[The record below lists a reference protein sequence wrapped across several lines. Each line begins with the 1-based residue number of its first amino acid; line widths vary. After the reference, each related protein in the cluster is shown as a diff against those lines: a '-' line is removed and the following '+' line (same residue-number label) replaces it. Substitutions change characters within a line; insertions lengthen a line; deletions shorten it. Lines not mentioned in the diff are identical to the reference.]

1 MRKTLN
7 PKTCMTR
14 NQLNGCYHSSVTIAN
29 EHERH
34 TLSHDLKWLRKIVMT
49 ELRKCLWSLRP
60 QSTRLHFSDPFS
72 STEMYKKDYA
82 SNLWPWPHTHLSE
95 TLVGGYKP
103 LVKPAVHPSLPNLHT
118 PAISPSDERAEGARG
133 RMLSICETREAAMM
147 KRRLASS
154 TFEFKATQVPPNAAE
169 QAPSCSPTRH
179 SSLSLTPCSSLP
191 LSLNLKTLLHCDLL
205 LR

>member
-1 MRKTLN
+1 MSLK
-7 PKTCMTR
+7 
-14 NQLNGCYHSSVTIAN
+14 SSPTINLTPFFRPIFFNRDAQQ
-29 EHERH
+29 RLLMQAIFDRDH
-34 TLSHDLKWLRKIVMT
+34 THT
-49 ELRKCLWSLRP
+49 
-60 QSTRLHFSDPFS
+60 
-72 STEMYKKDYA
+72 
-82 SNLWPWPHTHLSE
+82 HTHLSE

-133 RMLSICETREAAMM
+133 RVLSICETREAAMM